1 MAVSRASECMDA
13 VSRLDALAPEAA
25 RAALLRCCGSSRWVD
40 AMIAARPFAREDGL
54 RAAAARAFEGLERA
68 DWLEAFAHHPRIGDR
83 AALEARFASTRSWS
97 TAEQGRVADA
107 GPDVLDALAAANRA
121 YEERF
126 GYVFIVCATGK
137 SPEEMLALAR
147 ARLDNDPA
155 SELVIAANEQRRIT
169 ELRLAKLLEGG
180 LA

>member
-1 MAVSRASECMDA
+1 MDA
-13 VSRLDALAPEAA
+13 LSRLDALAPPAA
-25 RAALLRCCGSSRWVD
+25 RAALQRCCGSSRWVE
-40 AMIAARPFAREDGL
+40 AMMAARPFRTEERL
-54 RAAAARAFEGLERA
+54 RAAAARAFVPLERA

-97 TAEQGRVADA
+97 AAEQGAVDRA
-107 GPDVLDALAAANRA
+107 GPDVLEALAAANRD

-137 SPEEMLALAR
+137 GPDEMLALAR
-147 ARLDNDPA
+147 ARLDNDPGN
-155 SELVIAANEQRRIT
+155 ELHVAAAEQRRIT

-180 LA
+180 LP